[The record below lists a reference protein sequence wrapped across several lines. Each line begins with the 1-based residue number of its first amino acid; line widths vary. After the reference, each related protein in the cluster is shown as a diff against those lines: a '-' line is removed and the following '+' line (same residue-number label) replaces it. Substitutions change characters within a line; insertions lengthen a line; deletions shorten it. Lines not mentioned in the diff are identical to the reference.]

1 MRYLRRGLKALG
13 WLTLALGG
21 LTAVGLAAL
30 IAANWN
36 DDALTEAAQEA
47 LQYTLP
53 TEQALEGNG
62 YLILMGLDAPG
73 GGDAVEDAM
82 ALGRQRLAREIERR
96 RWVEAHG
103 DDQEGMPSS
112 FGPRNAG
119 DGHDVL
125 PDRLRCPVGEL
136 DCFAWVAKHG
146 DEVHAL
152 VKAHYGLLKRLSAA
166 ARAPQF
172 SNPAPFYLLAEF
184 PPYGLL
190 VRAHE
195 LWLAQASLAW
205 MHGQPQQAMDI
216 ARQAVQVRSRLANH
230 SNSLIASMIALA
242 LQHREL
248 RWLSAASAHTGPQ
261 TPAAVTKE
269 VEDLLSAPPV
279 SLNQALEGE
288 KQFMASVL
296 YSLKDPGLFNAPE
309 VAVPTWWQLPLNW
322 AGNLGFLPRQTL
334 NRSINYLQQV
344 QTLSTLP
351 PHQWNAAFAELVQQ
365 WEEGGACAPWKR
377 LRNITGLC
385 LEAITRF
392 SYQSYAQRV
401 ADIEGYRRLVLLQHR
416 ASAQQVRWTD
426 LPAWL
431 AQSPQELRNPYTLQP
446 MQWDASENSLVFEG
460 RESQNQ
466 HPDRSP
472 IYRVRLRG

>member
-1 MRYLRRGLKALG
+1 MKYLRRSLKALS
-13 WLTLALGG
+13 WLMLATGALA
-21 LTAVGLAAL
+21 AVGLAAL
-30 IAANWN
+30 VAANWN
-36 DDALTEAAQEA
+36 DDALSHAAQQA
-47 LQYTLP
+47 LRYAPP

-62 YLILMGLDAPG
+62 YLIVWGLDAPTD
-73 GGDAVEDAM
+73 GDVVGNAM
-82 ALGRQRLAREIERR
+82 TLGRQRLAREIERR
-96 RWVEAHG
+96 RWIENYGDISDSMPPTIPVESSG
-103 DDQEGMPSS
+103 EG
-112 FGPRNAG
+112 
-119 DGHDVL
+119 VL
-125 PDRLRCPVGEL
+125 PKRLRCPAGEP
-136 DCFAWVAKHG
+136 DCFHWYRRY
-146 DEVHAL
+146 ETEIEAL
-152 VKAHYGLLKRLSAA
+152 ALENRPLLQRLSAA
-166 ARAPQF
+166 ANAPQF
-172 SNPAPFYLLAEF
+172 SNPAPFYLLVDF
-184 PPYGLL
+184 PPFARLSHT
-190 VRAHE
+190 HE
-195 LWLAQASLAW
+195 LWLAQAALEWAQ
-205 MHGQPQQAMDI
+205 GRPQRAMDT
-216 ARQAVQVRSRLANH
+216 ARQAVRLRSRLASS
-230 SNSLIASMIALA
+230 SNNLIAAMIALA
-242 LQHREL
+242 LQLREL
-248 RWLSAASAHTGPQ
+248 RWLSEASAHTGPQ
-261 TPAAVTKE
+261 TPAAVVKE

-296 YSLKDPGLFNAPE
+296 YPLKDPGLFNAPG

-344 QTLSTLP
+344 QTISTLP
-351 PHQWNAAFAELVQQ
+351 PHQWNAAFAELMRQ

-385 LEAITRF
+385 LEATTRF

-446 MQWDASENSLVFEG
+446 MQWDARENSLVFEG